1 MVCKGIAGISNYL
14 ILTALTHTLWEI
26 SRTKSIKLNTAHMLF
41 IKFEKRKAQGVH
53 ENNGWNPID

>member
-41 IKFEKRKAQGVH
+41 IKFEKKAQGGH

>member
-41 IKFEKRKAQGVH
+41 IKFEKKKPKVDTRTTVGT
-53 ENNGWNPID
+53 P